1 MNKIEEVKQEVRHR
15 EWAEQVKECQGSGLP
30 VKEWCKQNGVNVY
43 TYYRRL
49 RTLREELLE
58 TKDTAAAPQIVPI
71 SISNEISGMAL
82 IEQTHKSTPVPIAD
96 SKVIM
101 RRDGIEIELPQDIS
115 EKTLLVLLRGLKEC

>member
-1 MNKIEEVKQEVRHR
+1 MNTIAEVKKEVRHR
-15 EWAEQVKECQGSGLP
+15 EWAEQIRECQSSGLP
-30 VKEWCKQNGVNVY
+30 IKEWCRQNGVNVY

-49 RTLREELLE
+49 RKLREELLGS
-58 TKDTAAAPQIVPI
+58 KDTDTPQIVPI
-71 SISNEISGMAL
+71 SISNEISGTAL
-82 IEQTHKSTPVPIAD
+82 IDQTPESTPVPMPG

>member
-49 RTLREELLE
+49 RTLREEVLE
-58 TKDTAAAPQIVPI
+58 TKGTAAPQIVPI
-71 SISNEISGMAL
+71 SISNEISGTAL
-82 IEQTHKSTPVPIAD
+82 IDQTPKSTPVPIAD

>member
-1 MNKIEEVKQEVRHR
+1 MNKIEEVKQEVQHR

-49 RTLREELLE
+49 RKLREEVLE
-58 TKDTAAAPQIVPI
+58 TKGTAAPQIVPI
-71 SISNEISGMAL
+71 SISNEISGTAL
-82 IEQTHKSTPVPIAD
+82 IDQTPKSTPVPIAD

-101 RRDGIEIELPQDIS
+101 RKDGIEIDIPQNIS
-115 EKTLLVLLRGLKEC
+115 ENTLLVLLRGLKQC

>member
-1 MNKIEEVKQEVRHR
+1 MKTIAEVKKEVRHKA
-15 EWAEQVKECQGSGLP
+15 WAEQVRECQSSGLP
-30 VKEWCKQNGVNVY
+30 IKEWCKQNGVNVY

-49 RTLREELLE
+49 RTLREEVLE
-58 TKDTAAAPQIVPI
+58 TKGTAAPQIVPI
-71 SISNEISGMAL
+71 SISNEISGTAL
-82 IEQTHKSTPVPIAD
+82 IDQTPKSTPVPIAD

>member
-49 RTLREELLE
+49 RTLREEVLE
-58 TKDTAAAPQIVPI
+58 TKGTAAPQIVPI
-71 SISNEISGMAL
+71 SISNEISGTAL
-82 IEQTHKSTPVPIAD
+82 IDQTPKSTPVPIAD

-115 EKTLLVLLRGLKEC
+115 EKTLLG

>member
-58 TKDTAAAPQIVPI
+58 TKDTAAPQIVPI
-71 SISNEISGMAL
+71 SISNEISGTAL
-82 IEQTHKSTPVPIAD
+82 IEQTPKSPLVPIAD

>member
-15 EWAEQVKECQGSGLP
+15 EWAEQVRECQSSGLSIR
-30 VKEWCKQNGVNVY
+30 EWCKQKGVNVY

-49 RTLREELLE
+49 RTLREEVLE
-58 TKDTAAAPQIVPI
+58 TKGTAAPQIVPI
-71 SISNEISGMAL
+71 SISNEISGIAL
-82 IEQTHKSTPVPIAD
+82 IDQTPKSTPVPIAD

-115 EKTLLVLLRGLKEC
+115 EKTLLALLRGLKEC

>member
-15 EWAEQVKECQGSGLP
+15 EWTEQVKECQSSGLP

-49 RTLREELLE
+49 RKLREELLE
-58 TKDTAAAPQIVPI
+58 SKDRDKPQIVPI
-71 SISNEISGMAL
+71 SISNEISGTAL
-82 IEQTHKSTPVPIAD
+82 IEQTPKSPPVPIAD